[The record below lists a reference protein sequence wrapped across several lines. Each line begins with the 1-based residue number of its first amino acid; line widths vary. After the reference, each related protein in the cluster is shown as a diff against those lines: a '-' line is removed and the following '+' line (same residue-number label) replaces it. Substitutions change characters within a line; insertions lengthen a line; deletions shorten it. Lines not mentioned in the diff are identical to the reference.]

1 MEKADES
8 VSTCVCVHVPF
19 TTMCVGVRVY
29 VSLKGVSEASM
40 SAAKRQN
47 TLRMFLFTTASVC
60 KDGCMSFRGLVSH
73 CCRWPKD
80 KTHLACVYK
89 CVPVYVCLC
98 FARS

>member
-29 VSLKGVSEASM
+29 VSLKGASEASM

-47 TLRMFLFTTASVC
+47 TLRIFLFTTTST
-60 KDGCMSFRGLVSH
+60 CMNWCVSFRGVSEALLSAAKRH
-73 CCRWPKD
+73 NTLSAR
-80 KTHLACVYK
+80 LR
-89 CVPVYVCLC
+89 VCLCARPC